1 MTEEVEQDMTTTPIA
16 RMGGAR
22 LDLAFEIADLTVSF
36 GKGASAVTPLK
47 DLSLEVPRGQF
58 LCILGPSG
66 QGKSTLLRCMA
77 GLQEATSGVV
87 RAEGRDVT
95 GPDANLGMV
104 FQQDAI
110 PAWLR
115 VRDNIS
121 FGPRMR
127 KVPESEWKPRVDHFI
142 SAVGLSG
149 RERAWPKELSG
160 GMRKRVAIG
169 AVFANDPD
177 ILLMDEPFGS
187 LDYFTKA
194 TLHSTLLD
202 LWAETRKT
210 IVFVT
215 HDVDEALKLA
225 DRIVVVTDGKVGA
238 DLKLDFER
246 PRDDRLRMNRE
257 ADQIRR
263 NLLDVLQAPAR
274 MQS

>member
-1 MTEEVEQDMTTTPIA
+1 MTTEPIA
-16 RMGGAR
+16 TGGTR
-22 LDLAFEIADLTVSF
+22 LDLAFDITDLTVRF
-36 GKGASAVTPLK
+36 GKGAAAVTPLQK
-47 DLSLEVPRGQF
+47 LSLEVPDGQF

-77 GLQEATSGVV
+77 GLQEATSGSM
-87 RAEGRDVT
+87 RAAGREVT
-95 GPDANLGMV
+95 GPTANLGMV

-110 PAWLR
+110 PQWLR

-127 KVPESEWKPRVDHFI
+127 KVPAHEWKPRVEHFI

-149 RERAWPKELSG
+149 RENAWPKELSG

-187 LDYFTKA
+187 LDYFTRA
-194 TLHSTLLD
+194 TLHATLLK

-215 HDVDEALKLA
+215 HDVDEALLLA
-225 DRIVVVTDGKVGA
+225 DRIVVVTDGKIGA
-238 DLKLDFER
+238 DIELPFAR
-246 PRDDRLRMNRE
+246 PRDDGLRMDPE
-257 ADQIRR
+257 ADTIRR
-263 NLLDVLQAPAR
+263 GLLEVLRAPAR

>member
-1 MTEEVEQDMTTTPIA
+1 MTSTTPVTSESQNA
-16 RMGGAR
+16 TGGQPAENG
-22 LDLAFEIADLTVSF
+22 LAFEVSDLTVSF
-36 GKGASAVTPLK
+36 GRGPAAITPLK
-47 DLSLEVPRGQF
+47 GLDLAVPRGQF

-77 GLQEATSGVV
+77 GLQESTGGRVL
-87 RAEGRDVT
+87 AEGREVS
-95 GPDANLGMV
+95 GPDADLGMV

-110 PAWLR
+110 PLWLR
-115 VRDNIS
+115 VEDNIS

-127 KVPESEWKPRVDHFI
+127 KVPEAEWKPRVEHFI
-142 SAVGLSG
+142 TAVGLAG
-149 RERAWPKELSG
+149 REKAWPKELSG

-194 TLHSTLLD
+194 TLHDTLLD
-202 LWAETRKT
+202 LWRETSKT

-225 DRIVVVTDGKVGA
+225 DRIVVVTDGRIGA
-238 DLKLDFER
+238 DIPLEFER
-246 PRDDRLRMNRE
+246 PRGDELRMNAE
-257 ADQIRR
+257 ADAIRR
-263 NLLDVLQAPAR
+263 RLLDVLEAPAR